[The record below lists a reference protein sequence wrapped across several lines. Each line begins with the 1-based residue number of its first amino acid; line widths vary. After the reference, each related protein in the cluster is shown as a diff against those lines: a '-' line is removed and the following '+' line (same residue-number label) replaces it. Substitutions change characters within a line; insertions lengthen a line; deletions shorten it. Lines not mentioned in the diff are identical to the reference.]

1 MRRWWLAV
9 WLVGVAPAAP
19 AVEIEEFPALGEFI
33 QEMQTRHGFAE
44 RDLRQWFA
52 AAEIK
57 EDIIAAIT
65 RPRESLPWHR
75 YKTGFVNDKLARE
88 GAAYWRQHGAILA
101 RAAKTYNVAPEVV
114 LAIVGVETHYGR
126 NLGRYRVLDALTT
139 LSVHYPPRAAFFRR
153 ELEQFLLLAR
163 EQRRDPLSFKGSYAG
178 AMGIGQFMPSSYRA
192 YAVDFD
198 GDDARDLSGSVAD
211 ALGSVA
217 NYFKQH
223 GWRGG
228 EPIYAA
234 LTDTLARSVA
244 TGDGT
249 SPLPA
254 LRDDAGGEVIE
265 LADVDGPLY
274 RLVYPNFGTILRYN
288 KSRHYAMAVA
298 ELSERIRDE
307 YRATAERP
315 PAAPRAAPPRGR
327 QKQPMPRDTHEPRFG
342 PPHV

>member
-1 MRRWWLAV
+1 MRQWLLA
-9 WLVGVAPAAP
+9 LLLGTSSVAS

-44 RDLRQWFA
+44 RDLREWFE

-65 RPRESLPWHR
+65 RPREALPWHR
-75 YKTGFVNDKLARE
+75 YKTGFVNAKLARE
-88 GAAYWRQHGAILA
+88 GAAYWRAHAHIVT
-101 RAAKTYNVAPEVV
+101 RAAETYKVAPEVI
-114 LAIVGVETHYGR
+114 LAVVGVETHYGR

-139 LSVHYPPRAAFFRR
+139 LAVHYPPRAPFFRR
-153 ELEQFLLLAR
+153 ELEHLLLLAR
-163 EQRRDPLSFKGSYAG
+163 ELQRDPLSFKGSYAG
-178 AMGIGQFMPSSYRA
+178 AMGIGQFIPSSYRA

-198 GDDARDLSGSVAD
+198 GDDTRDLSGSVAD

-223 GWRGG
+223 GWREG

-234 LTDTLARSVA
+234 LKDKPAELGATRTDV
-244 TGDGT
+244 GT
-249 SPLPA
+249 
-254 LRDDAGGEVIE
+254 EVIE
-265 LADVDGPLY
+265 LAGEHGPLF
-274 RLVYPNFGTILRYN
+274 RRVYPNFAAILRYN

-298 ELSERIRDE
+298 ELSELIRAE
-307 YRATAERP
+307 YVSGASAPTKQ
-315 PAAPRAAPPRGR
+315 PAPKRGR
-327 QKQPMPRDTHEPRFG
+327 PARGDSENEERRLG